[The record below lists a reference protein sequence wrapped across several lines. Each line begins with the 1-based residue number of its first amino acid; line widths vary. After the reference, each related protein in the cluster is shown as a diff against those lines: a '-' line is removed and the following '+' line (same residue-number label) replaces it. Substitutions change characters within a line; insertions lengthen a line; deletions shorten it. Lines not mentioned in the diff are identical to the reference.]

1 VYSPLD
7 FSEEYT
13 NPVTRLV
20 MTILK
25 SLIPLVLLAA
35 LLLVACDQQTATKA
49 LEIPAANK
57 ATASFAVEGMT

>member
-1 VYSPLD
+1 
-7 FSEEYT
+7 
-13 NPVTRLV
+13 

-35 LLLVACDQQTATKA
+35 LLLVACDQQTASNSA
-49 LEIPAANK
+49 LEISEANK